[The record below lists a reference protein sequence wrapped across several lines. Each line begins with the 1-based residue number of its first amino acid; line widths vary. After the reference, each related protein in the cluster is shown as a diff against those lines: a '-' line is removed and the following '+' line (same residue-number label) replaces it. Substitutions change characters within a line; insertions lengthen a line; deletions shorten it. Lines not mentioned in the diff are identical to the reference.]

1 MKKIFVFLFV
11 AILGITFALAQEE
24 EVAKVKDKPVTE
36 PFGSGLLIDNQTCF
50 IPSKKTIEMVIQHR
64 FGPMNNGI
72 HDVWGIYQPGANI
85 RVGFNYVVIDKLQ
98 LGYGL
103 TMLNMT
109 SDFSAKYN
117 ILEQTRKNTIPVF
130 VTAYVNMGVDGRK
143 NTAFGDTYNA
153 QDRFSYFSQLIVGRK
168 FSDNFALQVHGSFTH
183 FNKVQP
189 GTDHDV
195 IGIGFNGRYKFSPQ
209 SAIHFQYDQPLKIE
223 SISEYKNS
231 ANEWIEF
238 PVANVGIGYEVNTGA
253 HSFQVYILSSKT
265 ILPQYSFLYNTIDET
280 TNDAGE
286 QVRKYP
292 FWSTQ
297 NFRIGFTMTRLW
309 SY

>member
-1 MKKIFVFLFV
+1 MKKIILFV
-11 AILGITFALAQEE
+11 AALFLSIGLSYAQDEE
-24 EVAKVKDKPVTE
+24 ALKVKDKPVTE

-50 IPSKKTIEMVIQHR
+50 IPAAKTMEMVIQHR

-72 HDVWGIYQPGANI
+72 QDVWGIYSPGANI
-85 RVGFNYVVIDKLQ
+85 RIGFNYVVINKLQ

-130 VTAYVNMGVDGRK
+130 VTAYVDMGVDGRK
-143 NTAFGDTYNA
+143 NTAFGDTYDA

-168 FSDNFALQVHGSFTH
+168 FSDNFALQVHGNFTH
-183 FNKVQP
+183 FNKVSP
-189 GTDHDV
+189 GKDHDV
-195 IGIGFNGRYKFSPQ
+195 IGIGFNGRFKFSPQ
-209 SAIHFQYDQPLKIE
+209 SAIHFQFDQPLKIQ
-223 SISEYKNS
+223 SISEYKTDN
-231 ANEWIEF
+231 NEWVDF
-238 PVANVGIGYEVNTGA
+238 PVANVSIGYEVNTGA
-253 HSFQVYILSSKT
+253 HSFQVYILSSKN
-265 ILPQYSFLYNTIDET
+265 ILPQYNFLYNTIP
-280 TNDAGE
+280 GE
-286 QVRKYP
+286 QYP

-309 SY
+309 GF